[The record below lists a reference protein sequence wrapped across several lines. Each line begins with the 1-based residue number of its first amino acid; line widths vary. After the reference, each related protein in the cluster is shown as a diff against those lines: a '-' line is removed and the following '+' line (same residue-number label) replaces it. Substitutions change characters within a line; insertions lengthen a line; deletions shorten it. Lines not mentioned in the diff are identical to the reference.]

1 LAITIESLKT
11 VSLPQDRTL
20 GRWRSSHPDAI
31 VGWEKLAN
39 VDQYDKCLIEGK
51 MMDTIEGDYA
61 GIEAAKESDFFV
73 PFVHLMWQQVSYCG
87 LRSWGKSSI
96 RKPELAAAPT
106 LLPSAAGITDDS
118 FALRFPE
125 TALPVAQEKIA

>member
-1 LAITIESLKT
+1 MDFRSVRRRQLGIRRICKLAITIESLKT

-20 GRWRSSHPDAI
+20 GRWRSSQPDAI

-73 PFVHLMWQQVSYCG
+73 PFVHLMWQGQLLWLALLGQVIYKKARISG
-87 LRSWGKSSI
+87 RSD
-96 RKPELAAAPT
+96 LAAF
-106 LLPSAAGITDDS
+106 S
-118 FALRFPE
+118 RRYHR
-125 TALPVAQEKIA
+125 